1 MDFFRT
7 LFIEALW
14 VKKNG
19 LELNTIV
26 VKELVD
32 SDTVEKANNFLNKSL
47 NKIKKSI
54 NKKYRKESKKTK
66 TTTYYMMNVAR
77 KPQKYSKQTHYQVQT
92 EKYKTLYS
100 KRQYL
105 PQDISDYLENFKKR

>member
-1 MDFFRT
+1 
-7 LFIEALW
+7 
-14 VKKNG
+14 
-19 LELNTIV
+19 
-26 VKELVD
+26 
-32 SDTVEKANNFLNKSL
+32 
-47 NKIKKSI
+47 
-54 NKKYRKESKKTK
+54 
-66 TTTYYMMNVAR
+66 MMNVAR